1 MSAPHGTDDDAR
13 ARYRALLA
21 IERRYDGPVPR
32 RRQAN
37 PDTLRR
43 RLAARRGALIEMLRA
58 DAPHGGRGSAAAIRG
73 GQRARALGPEI
84 SQLATRSGVR

>member
-21 IERRYDGPVPR
+21 VERRYDGPAPR

-58 DAPHGGRGSAAAIRG
+58 DAPHGGPGSAAAIRG
-73 GQRARALGPEI
+73 GQRARALGLEI
-84 SQLATRSGVR
+84 SQLAARSGVC

>member
-13 ARYRALLA
+13 VCYRALLA
-21 IERRYDGPVPR
+21 FERRYDGPAPR

-43 RLAARRGALIEMLRA
+43 RLAARPGALIETLRA
-58 DAPHGGRGSAAAIRG
+58 DAPHGGPDPAAAIRG
-73 GQRARALGPEI
+73 SQRARALCLEI
-84 SQLATRSGVR
+84 SQLAARSGVR